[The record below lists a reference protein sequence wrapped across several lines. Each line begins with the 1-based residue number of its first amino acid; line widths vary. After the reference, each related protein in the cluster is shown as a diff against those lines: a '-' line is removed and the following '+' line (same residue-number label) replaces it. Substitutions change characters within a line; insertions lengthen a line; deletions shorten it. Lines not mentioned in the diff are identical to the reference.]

1 MIQDLTVFVISSGI
15 NPNFEDC
22 VAALEKQTIS
32 AKIEVIR
39 DYSPMSVAFQQM
51 LLRCTTD
58 YFIQCDEDMI
68 LEPNAIE
75 VLYTGIKA
83 SPANICMVCY
93 QLKDVHLDFIIF
105 GIKAYKHTIFKNFPY
120 NLNVTSCE
128 MEQLN
133 RIKQAGYEIQTIERI
148 VGLHSPK
155 WTTELI
161 FGRYYD
167 LMNKY
172 KVFKYKWLED
182 MPYKLWNIFIRVPSE
197 NNLYAMFGAFM
208 SVVAE
213 GIYGREKDFNVKKVE
228 YLRMREAIS
237 TPHSATL
244 YITNKCNCVCR
255 WCLRQHGYIEDFPDM
270 DVLMVKK
277 FLGKFPTVKGV
288 CICGYGEPLLN
299 RNLVPIIQYL
309 KSSNRVVGLI
319 TNGILLG
326 QEMSALERVVPDYI
340 SVSLNA
346 TNQAEHEYQTGVAG
360 QFSAVIN
367 GIKRCQRTKVPLYI
381 SYVCDKTNIQAVPKF
396 LDFMADLG
404 IKKIFLHNVLPHN
417 LLCVPDSDKVN
428 NFLSSVLTIGDQNVI
443 NSLKEH
449 PYAKAVVGWPVLINP
464 EKPKRMCVF
473 PWTIVAVNGNG
484 NISICNSIMPPSAKY
499 GNLDDIDV
507 WHSSQCS
514 AFRETFSK
522 EEIELFCKYCF
533 RNYC

>member
-22 VAALEKQTIS
+22 VVALEKQTIS

-133 RIKQAGYEIQTIERI
+133 RIKQAGYEVQLIEQV

-172 KVFKYKWLED
+172 KVF
-182 MPYKLWNIFIRVPSE
+182 
-197 NNLYAMFGAFM
+197 
-208 SVVAE
+208 
-213 GIYGREKDFNVKKVE
+213 
-228 YLRMREAIS
+228 
-237 TPHSATL
+237 
-244 YITNKCNCVCR
+244 
-255 WCLRQHGYIEDFPDM
+255 
-270 DVLMVKK
+270 
-277 FLGKFPTVKGV
+277 
-288 CICGYGEPLLN
+288 
-299 RNLVPIIQYL
+299 
-309 KSSNRVVGLI
+309 
-319 TNGILLG
+319 
-326 QEMSALERVVPDYI
+326 
-340 SVSLNA
+340 
-346 TNQAEHEYQTGVAG
+346 
-360 QFSAVIN
+360 
-367 GIKRCQRTKVPLYI
+367 
-381 SYVCDKTNIQAVPKF
+381 
-396 LDFMADLG
+396 
-404 IKKIFLHNVLPHN
+404 
-417 LLCVPDSDKVN
+417 
-428 NFLSSVLTIGDQNVI
+428 
-443 NSLKEH
+443 
-449 PYAKAVVGWPVLINP
+449 
-464 EKPKRMCVF
+464 
-473 PWTIVAVNGNG
+473 
-484 NISICNSIMPPSAKY
+484 
-499 GNLDDIDV
+499 
-507 WHSSQCS
+507 
-514 AFRETFSK
+514 
-522 EEIELFCKYCF
+522 
-533 RNYC
+533 